1 VLHRLG
7 REVGREGAQDELG
20 GWQCWVVHKMRVL
33 SMEYRV
39 SGVGSGPRHDIGVWL
54 FFVRCFRSFSF
65 WASGPLI
72 NGASIGTPC
81 PRASV
86 SPCPSKLCFEDR
98 LPWRGFSTL
107 SEALKRL
114 SVRLGAPTACARH
127 WLSQRKT
134 VHQKIL
140 ILSRKFVLEYNRH
153 GRDRRSRVI
162 SRRWGRRQSI

>member
-1 VLHRLG
+1 
-7 REVGREGAQDELG
+7 
-20 GWQCWVVHKMRVL
+20 MRVL

-39 SGVGSGPRHDIGVWL
+39 SGVGSGPRHDIGGAVSSALSRGRGSTACCPRCLEVGLAIFGRPLAYCSWFL
-54 FFVRCFRSFSF
+54 VRCFGLFSF

-98 LPWRGFSTL
+98 TPWRGFSTL
-107 SEALKRL
+107 SEALKRS

-127 WLSQRKT
+127 WLSQMM
-134 VHQKIL
+134 
-140 ILSRKFVLEYNRH
+140 
-153 GRDRRSRVI
+153 RSRSEDPPAVERI
-162 SRRWGRRQSI
+162 RIRIQQTLLRS